1 MTTRMHTITVMG
13 MNTDTQPAAPAPT
26 LALNQ
31 HSFLQLMWLASPA
44 LPIGG
49 FSYSEGLE
57 AAINAALVTTEKGA
71 ASWLVQQLHMTQSRG
86 DMAVIAQAVAAWQ
99 HNDLSQVAALNQ
111 WVRTT
116 RETSELRLQTEQM
129 GRSLTDWLRNRY
141 AEAPEHHTSIAW
153 LAAQDASYP
162 VAFAFAAFCTGAA
175 PRDALLAFAFG
186 WAENMVQAAIK
197 AVPLGQSAGQR
208 ILAKLTQEIPQ
219 AVDHALALPD
229 SGRQAFSPMLAI
241 LSAQHEHQ
249 YSRLFRS

>member
-1 MTTRMHTITVMG
+1 
-13 MNTDTQPAAPAPT
+13 MNSND
-26 LALNQ
+26 ALSLN
-31 HSFLQLMWLASPA
+31 SSRFLQLMWLASPA

-57 AAINAALVTTEKGA
+57 AAINAELVATEKQA
-71 ASWLVQQLHMTQSRG
+71 ANWLVQQLHLIQSRG

-99 HNDLSQVAALNQ
+99 QHDLPRVAALNQ
-111 WVRTT
+111 WVRMT

-129 GRSLTDWLRNRY
+129 GRSLTEWLKNRY
-141 AEAPEHHTSIAW
+141 ADEAERLNSITW
-153 LAAQDASYP
+153 LAQQDASYP
-162 VAFAFAAFCTGAA
+162 IAFSFAAFCTGAA
-175 PRDALLAFAFG
+175 PKDALLAYAFG

-208 ILAKLTQEIPQ
+208 ILARLTQEIPI
-219 AVDHALALPD
+219 AVDYALALPD